1 MSTSP
6 IARTLAAGCLVATGI
21 AAVLSSGLTPNT
33 SSSSGARIDAFAAHT
48 GSVGA
53 ALTADIF
60 VVLLG
65 AATVLAALL
74 AWRASP
80 KLAGVAG
87 WLGMISGS
95 AMIFLVALDFATHA
109 AVGVDRKAAG
119 KLLDNI
125 TGTPQFVPFLVL
137 GLLGG
142 LVAMVCLGIALW
154 RSRAVPRWA
163 AVALI
168 AYEPANVLT
177 ADAGSV
183 PFAVANALL
192 LAGFAAC
199 AVAVVRGGLPSL
211 TADTPAYRPV
221 APAVKRAPAL

>member
-6 IARTLAAGCLVATGI
+6 IARGLAAACLVTTGV
-21 AAVLSSGLTPNT
+21 AAVLSSALTPNT
-33 SSSSGARIDAFAAHT
+33 SSSSGARIDAFAAHA

-60 VVLLG
+60 VMLLG

-74 AWRASP
+74 AWRHSP

-95 AMIFLVALDFATHA
+95 AMIFLIALDFATHA
-109 AVGVDRKAAG
+109 AVGVDRKAAS

-125 TGTPQFVPFLVL
+125 TGTPQFVPFLIL

-154 RSRAVPRWA
+154 RTRAVPRWA

-177 ADAGSV
+177 ADAGAV
-183 PFAVANALL
+183 AFAVANALL

-199 AVAVVRGGLPSL
+199 AAAVVRDGLPSF
-211 TADTPAYRPV
+211 TADTPASRP
-221 APAVKRAPAL
+221 AAVNEAAAL